1 MKQPAEQPL
10 ADMSDAQLAQAYQ
23 AGREEAFVALIERYK
38 IELFHFLIRF
48 VGNRA
53 AAEDIFQEAFLQIHL
68 SIDSF
73 DGQRPFKPWLFT
85 IAANKAR
92 DHLRRVQRK
101 GGQTTTTLDDGSG
114 QGRSVLD
121 LMDSQVDLPDARA
134 TSEETRERVRE
145 IVADLPS
152 HLREILLLAY
162 FQQIPYKDIARELGI
177 PLGTVKSRLHSAVGS
192 FAQLWKDRFG
202 NTQEEN
208 P

>member
-1 MKQPAEQPL
+1 MGDTSSK
-10 ADMSDAQLAQAYQ
+10 SLAQMTDQELARAYQ
-23 AGREEAFVALIERYK
+23 AGREEAFVALIDRYK

-73 DGQRPFKPWLFT
+73 DGERPFKPWLFT

-101 GGQTTTTLDDGSG
+101 GGQTTTTLDDGSE

-121 LMDSQVDLPDARA
+121 LMDSEIPLPDARA
-134 TSEETRERVRE
+134 TQEETRQRVQE
-145 IVADLPS
+145 IVAQLPE
-152 HLREILLLAY
+152 HLREILMLAY
-162 FQQIPYKDIARELGI
+162 FHQIPYKDIARELGI
-177 PLGTVKSRLHSAVGS
+177 PLGTVKSRLHAAVGT
-192 FAQLWKDRFG
+192 FAQAWKDRFG
-202 NTQEEN
+202 QTEEA
-208 P
+208 